1 MPLPRLRH
9 LAVAL
14 LLIAASALSL
24 IAASAAVAQ
33 PVSVGPSGLPLPR
46 FVSLAETEVNARTG
60 PGREYPIRWLYL
72 RRDLPVKIVEEHDV
86 WRKILDPEGGEGWV
100 HSQLLT
106 SRRNVMVIGGIE
118 DLHRTASAESRVVL
132 RAEAG
137 VVGRLLDCQTEWCLI
152 EIDNKRGWVRR
163 GSIWGVLDDEMRD

>member
-1 MPLPRLRH
+1 MVLSTFPRLA
-9 LAVAL
+9 LAAWL
-14 LLIAASALSL
+14 LLTATAASA
-24 IAASAAVAQ
+24 Q
-33 PVSVGPSGLPLPR
+33 PVAVGPSGLPLPR
-46 FVSLAETEVNARTG
+46 FVSLAEPEVNARTG

-106 SRRNVMVIGGIE
+106 SRRNVMIMGDIE
-118 DLHRTASAESRVVL
+118 DLHRTASGDSRVVL

-152 EIDNKRGWVRR
+152 EIDAKRGWVRR
-163 GSIWGVLDDEMRD
+163 SAIWGVLDDEMRN